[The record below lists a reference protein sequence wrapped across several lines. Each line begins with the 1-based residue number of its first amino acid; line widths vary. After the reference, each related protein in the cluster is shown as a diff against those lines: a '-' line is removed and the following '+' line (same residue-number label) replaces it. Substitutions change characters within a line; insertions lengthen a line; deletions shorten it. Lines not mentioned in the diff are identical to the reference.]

1 MAQAYVTYEI
11 MMKHQS
17 SNREKKT
24 KEVAVQ
30 TGLNEKVDII
40 YHLPNNKVVRMY
52 YSNIYKENVVSF
64 NISTAKSFIINKE
77 IWKELRKIMPI
88 IDKFLRDE

>member
-1 MAQAYVTYEI
+1 MAQAYVTYER

-40 YHLPNNKVVRMY
+40 YHLPNNKVVRM
-52 YSNIYKENVVSF
+52 
-64 NISTAKSFIINKE
+64 
-77 IWKELRKIMPI
+77 
-88 IDKFLRDE
+88 